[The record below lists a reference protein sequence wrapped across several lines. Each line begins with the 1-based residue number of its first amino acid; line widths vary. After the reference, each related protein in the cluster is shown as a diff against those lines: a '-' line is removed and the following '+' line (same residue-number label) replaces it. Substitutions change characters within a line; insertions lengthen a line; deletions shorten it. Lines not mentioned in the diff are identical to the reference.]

1 MGWRLYN
8 TKTHKKVEID
18 TQVFDPQ
25 IVALYDPK
33 THRLVEKF
41 DWDPDNFETREE
53 LETFLTEFLG
63 FEPDPEGIHKKP
75 MTFDWETDVTEEI
88 IILDRQVTARE
99 HAAKQLA

>member
-1 MGWRLYN
+1 MRWGFYN
-8 TKTHKKVEID
+8 KRTHKKVSVHTE
-18 TQVFDPQ
+18 VYDPTTL
-25 IVALYDPK
+25 ALYDPT

-41 DWDPDNFETREE
+41 DWDPENFETREE
-53 LETFLTEFLG
+53 LESFLTEFLG

-75 MTFDWETDVTEEI
+75 MTFDWETDVTEDI